1 MQDLAGVAHSEVD
14 LSVFLEPP
22 AIQMIQVCMFAIT
35 SCDFMV
41 HHHMQEKTCY
51 H

>member
-14 LSVFLEPP
+14 LSVFPEPP
-22 AIQMIQVCMFAIT
+22 ATDDTGLSIT
-35 SCDFMV
+35 SCDLIV